1 MTDDYPLLDR
11 EPVEVRSPSA
21 ETWHL
26 LGGLQD
32 AFPSGWVLIG
42 GLMVYLL
49 AAEAGQTPTRVTAD
63 ADVLVR
69 VKVLAN
75 GTIRIA
81 VWCRSLC
88 MVDRC
93 DQRVHSLGCIRE
105 AVDGEPGVG
114 NEGVPELVEFR

>member
-1 MTDDYPLLDR
+1 MPDDYPFLDR

-63 ADVLVR
+63 ADVLVA
-69 VKVLAN
+69 VKVFAN

-81 VWCRSLC
+81 EWLHEWEQRRTTGGRS
-88 MVDRC
+88 
-93 DQRVHSLGCIRE
+93 SLSAAQGITRLRNSSNSGTVN
-105 AVDGEPGVG
+105 AVSP
-114 NEGVPELVEFR
+114 